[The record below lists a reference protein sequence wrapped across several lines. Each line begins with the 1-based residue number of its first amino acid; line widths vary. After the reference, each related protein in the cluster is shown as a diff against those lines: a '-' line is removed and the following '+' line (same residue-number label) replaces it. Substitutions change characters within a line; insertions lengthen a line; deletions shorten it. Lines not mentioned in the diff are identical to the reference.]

1 MISYQILSRICVW
14 QINYWIFTMKLNN
27 SITFYLIS
35 IYFYLSIFI
44 DHSIDYVMKNVIDS
58 MSNFSMDLHL
68 NKIDTLFVS
77 DQPYSWT
84 LDIKWIQTYILSY
97 MNFSLFHQLKFNP
110 EGSDFMWIT
119 VGWSH
124 TMQQKYIHKK
134 GFCFASIFNP
144 ICGQQ

>member
-1 MISYQILSRICVW
+1 MFGSVDFLR
-14 QINYWIFTMKLNN
+14 N
-27 SITFYLIS
+27 SAL
-35 IYFYLSIFI
+35 
-44 DHSIDYVMKNVIDS
+44 HVIP
-58 MSNFSMDLHL
+58 
-68 NKIDTLFVS
+68 T
-77 DQPYSWT
+77 
-84 LDIKWIQTYILSY
+84 
-97 MNFSLFHQLKFNP
+97 QLKFKP